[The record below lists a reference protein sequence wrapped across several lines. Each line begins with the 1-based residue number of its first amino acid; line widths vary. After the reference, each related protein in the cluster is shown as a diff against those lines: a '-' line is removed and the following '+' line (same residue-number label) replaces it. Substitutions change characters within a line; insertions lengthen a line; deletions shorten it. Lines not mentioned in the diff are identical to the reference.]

1 MKVAAITDLGLHRK
15 RNEDRYWIDMER
27 GIFIVCD
34 GMGGHRGGDVAAKLT
49 IETVQRNLV
58 FTDYEKLIPV
68 LLASIEK
75 ANQVV
80 YEKGRSDPELFEMG
94 TTITAAVIQDNRLTV
109 AHVGDSSLF
118 RFHQGQLSKITRDHT
133 LAEKLRQEGLVK
145 ANDVAVSQYKHVLTR
160 AVGVDPQVDIDLIQM
175 EVLGGDW
182 ILLCTDGLT
191 DMITEKEIAREMS
204 ADPEPQ
210 DLARRL
216 VDQALHKGG
225 FDNITLVLISI

>member
-1 MKVAAITDLGLHRK
+1 M
-15 RNEDRYWIDMER
+15 
-27 GIFIVCD
+27 
-34 GMGGHRGGDVAAKLT
+34 
-49 IETVQRNLV
+49 
-58 FTDYEKLIPV
+58 
-68 LLASIEK
+68 
-75 ANQVV
+75 
-80 YEKGRSDPELFEMG
+80 
-94 TTITAAVIQDNRLTV
+94 
-109 AHVGDSSLF
+109 
-118 RFHQGQLSKITRDHT
+118 
-133 LAEKLRQEGLVK
+133 VK

>member
-34 GMGGHRGGDVAAKLT
+34 GMGGHRGGDVAAKMT
-49 IETVQRNLV
+49 IETMQQNLL

-94 TTITAAVIQDNRLTV
+94 TTITAAVIQDKRLTV

-118 RFHQGQLSKITRDHT
+118 RFHQGQLGKITRDHT
-133 LAEKLRQEGLVK
+133 LAERLRQEGLVE
-145 ANDVAVSQYKHVLTR
+145 ASDMAVNRYKHVLTR

-175 EVLGGDW
+175 EVLTGDW

-191 DMITEKEIAREMS
+191 DMISDREIAQEIRS
-204 ADPEPQ
+204 GLEPQ
-210 DLARRL
+210 DLARKL
-216 VDQALHKGG
+216 VDQALQKGG
-225 FDNITLVLISI
+225 FDNITVVLISI

>member
-49 IETVQRNLV
+49 IETMQQTLV
-58 FTDYEKLIPV
+58 SIDYEKLVPV

-75 ANQVV
+75 ANQAV
-80 YEKGRSDPELFEMG
+80 YQKGRSDPDLFEMG
-94 TTITAAVIQDNRLTV
+94 TTITAAVIQDGHLTV

-118 RFHQGQLSKITRDHT
+118 RFRQGQIGKITRDHT

-145 ANDVAVSQYKHVLTR
+145 AGDAEVSQYKHVLTR
-160 AVGVDPQVDIDLIQM
+160 AVGVDPQVDIDLIQV
-175 EVLGGDW
+175 EVLSGDW

-191 DMITEKEIAREMS
+191 DMITDQEIAQEIRGGL
-204 ADPEPQ
+204 EPQ
-210 DLARRL
+210 DLARKL
-216 VDQALHKGG
+216 VDQALQRGG
-225 FDNITLVLISI
+225 FDNITVVLISI